1 MALSELFR
9 VLPDLTGADRTRAE
23 GLLARPTDGL
33 SDDYGDGYLVPATKK
48 CSTHFCLH
56 WVTSTAD
63 APPNRTWVNKSLS
76 VMNKVWQ
83 LEVKKLGYRAPITD
97 GSHGGN
103 NKFDVYLK
111 DVGGKGLYGYCAPEY
126 RAPGQKFIASGYCVL
141 DDDFAKS
148 QFGAPPTNS
157 LKVTAAHE
165 IFHAVQFAYD
175 YAEDHWFME
184 ATATWMEERFAD
196 DVNDNR
202 QYLPYSQVKRPGTA
216 LDIFNQNGFNQY
228 GNWTFFEYLSEHFG
242 KGVVRSIW
250 NKAYAAK
257 GAPDAYSIKAVKQG
271 IPLNSGGYGK
281 ATFGFSKGSVKS
293 AVITL
298 VNGST
303 RYKCWQNG
311 TVYSCQGHPLDEN
324 KPFGIKVAAFKR

>member
-1 MALSELFR
+1 
-9 VLPDLTGADRTRAE
+9 VL
-23 GLLARPTDGL
+23 
-33 SDDYGDGYLVPATKK
+33 V
-48 CSTHFCLH
+48 
-56 WVTSTAD
+56 V
-63 APPNRTWVNKSLS
+63 
-76 VMNKVWQ
+76 
-83 LEVKKLGYRAPITD
+83 
-97 GSHGGN
+97 
-103 NKFDVYLK
+103 
-111 DVGGKGLYGYCAPEY
+111 
-126 RAPGQKFIASGYCVL
+126 
-141 DDDFAKS
+141 DFAKS
-148 QFGAPPTNS
+148 QFGAPPANS

-165 IFHAVQFAYD
+165 FFHAVQFAYD

-257 GAPDAYSIKAVKQG
+257 GAPDAYSIKAVKQVLNGKGGFLDVFRAYSAANAIAYRAYSEGAHWPNAEIAKTWQLGKSDRQGKASTKIDHLAARHFVIKPDASLQGNRWMARVTINAPGRQVSPAAYLIVKKKNGSLVKQG